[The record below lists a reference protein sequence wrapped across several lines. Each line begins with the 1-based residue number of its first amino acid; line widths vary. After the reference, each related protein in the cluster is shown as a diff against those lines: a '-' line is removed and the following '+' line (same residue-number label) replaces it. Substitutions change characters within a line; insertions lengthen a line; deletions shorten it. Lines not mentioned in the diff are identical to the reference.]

1 MWRRNCE
8 HAGGPYRRWGCS
20 MSAPTRRALLAGTS
34 AAILATCGA
43 AAACTVHAS
52 EDARLIALGADL
64 QRNSNARLTMT
75 ARPHGD
81 EEYNALHDAF
91 WTIADEIQEITP
103 TTPIGHAAKARAALL
118 AMDDC
123 GDIVPLATRTL
134 YDVAGLPMPEPKPEP
149 AWERAPEPAPP
160 SDAALIAACAAFPT
174 VHAELRQMV
183 AAGNGL
189 AHGSPE
195 CEHQEAEVARLGD
208 AVDRAIAEIDA
219 MPARTV
225 AGLLAKARFLINLP
239 EETDHATAAD
249 LGSALAVD
257 MCRFMTGAA

>member
-1 MWRRNCE
+1 
-8 HAGGPYRRWGCS
+8 

-64 QRNSNARLTMT
+64 QRNSDARLAMA

-91 WTIADEIQEITP
+91 WTIAEEIQEITP

-123 GDIVPLATRTL
+123 GDLVPLATRTL
-134 YDVAGLPMPEPKPEP
+134 YDVAGLPMPAPKPEP
-149 AWERAPEPAPP
+149 VWECAPEPVPP
-160 SDAALIAACAAFPT
+160 SDAALIAACSAFPA
-174 VHAELRQMV
+174 VHAELRRVV
-183 AAGNGL
+183 ATGDDL
-189 AHGSPE
+189 AHGSLE
-195 CEHQEAEVARLGD
+195 CKHQEAEVARLAD
-208 AVDRAIAEIDA
+208 AVDRAIAEVDD

-249 LGSALAVD
+249 LGCTLAVD
-257 MCRFMTGAA
+257 MCRFITGVA